1 MDVEVLCVLVEIPG
15 YVQNLELA
23 GVALH
28 GKMEQA
34 CQVS

>member
-1 MDVEVLCVLVEIPG
+1 MDVEVLCVLVEFLG
-15 YVQNLELA
+15 YVQSLELA

-34 CQVS
+34 SHAS